1 MSWLLERQKVLSGN
15 VATNLFNH
23 RPVTELIRLRVLDA
37 EWLPH
42 LEWFYNS
49 GNSLQ
54 KANCRRKESRHKHNP
69 SPGDSAY
76 GWVTAGHLGVID
88 GPVVLIWTRHLGW
101 WLGLILASSLL
112 ITQGVLM
119 QKGRKQPDD
128 VRFSEHL
135 S

>member
-1 MSWLLERQKVLSGN
+1 MSWLLEMQKVLSGN

-69 SPGDSAY
+69 SPGDSA
-76 GWVTAGHLGVID
+76 
-88 GPVVLIWTRHLGW
+88 